1 MSYIEMLAKMKLIF
15 EHLLPLII
23 IAAALILWILS
34 TVIIKIIEMR
44 KRVNEKKNES
54 DVYSRR
60 GASGKR

>member
-1 MSYIEMLAKMKLIF
+1 MKIIF
-15 EHLLPLII
+15 EYLLPLII